1 MFKYRDLKK
10 SHDIRNI
17 TQIITPRGI
26 LDPFEVPKKKILIV
40 GNGFDIRAGIQ
51 SSFEDF
57 ILYIVYGCALFN
69 YKKKQ
74 EIKIS
79 DEEIKNFFSEKDC
92 PFQLKAHEISTD
104 EILDKCNIFA
114 SSMMGEL
121 VLGNLFPNFYQYIY
135 FQPPEPVYFYNGDDY
150 DESINEEKMLIRYIY
165 GLEQG
170 GSFIDNPEYNFLFL
184 PKELRNKGIKSFEY
198 LIHSELKSLQHKCKL
213 KLWLDIESIIELIVT
228 QTPDLKEK
236 YGTSYQIPKDQA
248 STDSLL
254 LGLNSFEILLATYLR
269 FAEEHL
275 EKESSSSSFFKKIT
289 DDYSDSLSKRS
300 NFLIQRVDISDA
312 TTIINYN
319 YTNVAEKIFKQKN
332 PNIDIRYINGSLHV
346 KDEVRL
352 DEIDTNIVV
361 GYSNLEEIKVT
372 KEQYPFEKKSRRI
385 LKNTEFID
393 IDSVINKELFDLTI
407 IGHSCGIA
415 DSDILKPLLSSDY
428 LKSAVILCHT
438 VEDLFSI
445 FNNLKKM
452 LDKEQFNL
460 LFSHPANKLN
470 KNLFFSVEKK
480 GGCTNN

>member
-1 MFKYRDLKK
+1 MFTYRDLKK
-10 SHDIRNI
+10 CHDIRNI
-17 TQIITPRGI
+17 TQIRTPRGN
-26 LDPFEVPKKKILIV
+26 LDPFVEPKKKILIV
-40 GNGFDIRAGIQ
+40 GNGFDLRSGIH

-69 YKKKQ
+69 YKKKH

-79 DEEIKNFFSEKDC
+79 DEEIKKFFSEEDC
-92 PFQLKAHEISTD
+92 PIQLKAHEFSTD
-104 EILDKCNIFA
+104 EILEKCNNFA
-114 SSMMGEL
+114 SSKMGEL
-121 VLGNLFPNFYQYIY
+121 VLSNLFPNIYRYIY
-135 FQPPEPVYFYNGDDY
+135 FQPPEPFYFDNGDDY
-150 DESINEEKMLIRYIY
+150 DESINDEMMLIRYIY

-170 GSFIDNPEYNFLFL
+170 CSFSDDPECSFLFL
-184 PKELRNKGIKSFEY
+184 PNELRNKGIKSFAC
-198 LIHSELKSLQHKCKL
+198 LIHSELKSLQNKCKL

-236 YGTSYQIPKDQA
+236 YGTCYQIPKDQA

-254 LGLNSFEILLATYLR
+254 LGLNLFEFLLAIYLR

-275 EKESSSSSFFKKIT
+275 KKESCSSSFFKEIT

-300 NFLIQRVDISDA
+300 NFLIQSLEISDA
-312 TTIINYN
+312 TTVINYN

-346 KDEVRL
+346 KDEVKL

-393 IDSVINKELFDLTI
+393 IDSIINKELFDLTI

-452 LDKEQFNL
+452 LDKDQFNQ

-480 GGCTNN
+480 HQE

>member
-1 MFKYRDLKK
+1 MFTYRDLKI
-10 SHDIRNI
+10 SHDVKNI
-17 TQIITPRGI
+17 TQIETPGAKWN
-26 LDPFEVPKKKILIV
+26 PFYVPKKKILII
-40 GNGFDIRAGIQ
+40 GNGFDLRAGIH

-69 YKKKQ
+69 YKNKNKV
-74 EIKIS
+74 KIS
-79 DEEIKNFFSEKDC
+79 DDQIKQFFADADC
-92 PFQLKAHEISTD
+92 PIQLKAHENSSD
-104 EILDKCNIFA
+104 EILKECIEFA
-114 SSMMGEL
+114 SSKMGEMI
-121 VLGNLFPNFYQYIY
+121 LGNLFPNFYRYIY
-135 FQPPEPVYFYNGDDY
+135 FQPSEPFYFDNGDAY
-150 DESINEEKMLIRYIY
+150 DESIYEEKVLIRYIY
-165 GLEQG
+165 GLEKG
-170 GSFIDNPEYNFLFL
+170 CSFSDDPECYFLFL
-184 PKELRNKGIKSFEY
+184 PNELRNKGIKSFAH
-198 LIHSELKSLQHKCKL
+198 LIHSELKSLQNKCNL

-228 QTPDLKEK
+228 QTPALKEK
-236 YGTSYQIPKDQA
+236 YGKSYQIPKDQV
-248 STDSLL
+248 STDSYLQ
-254 LGLNSFEILLATYLR
+254 GLNLFEKLLANYLF
-269 FAEEHL
+269 FAEEHPK
-275 EKESSSSSFFKKIT
+275 KESIPSTFFKEIT

-300 NFLIQRVDISDA
+300 NFLIQSLEISDA
-312 TTIINYN
+312 TTVINYN

-346 KDEVRL
+346 KDEVKL

-393 IDSVINKELFDLTI
+393 IDSIINEELFDLTI

-415 DSDILKPLLSSDY
+415 DSDILKPLLSSEY

-438 VEDLFSI
+438 VDDLFSI

-452 LDKEQFNL
+452 LDKDQFNQ

-480 GGCTNN
+480 HQE